1 MWVRVPSF
9 YMFKEVRR
17 VVWYHILKH
26 YGTGCTATATTP
38 LLQLQLA
45 TLSGNR
51 LKVPGAFDQ
60 THTRKDNEMKI
71 YFKYIYTFS
80 NTCGTREVTI
90 PIPRNNYIH
99 TYYIHTCTH
108 TLLHTYILLY
118 IHTCC
123 MLSC

>member
-1 MWVRVPSF
+1 
-9 YMFKEVRR
+9 MFKEVRR

-26 YGTGCTATATTP
+26 YGTGTCTATATTP

-71 YFKYIYTFS
+71 YFKYIIYTLFR
-80 NTCGTREVTI
+80 THVPGCTI
-90 PIPRNNYIH
+90 PIPRNNYAE
-99 TYYIHTCTH
+99 
-108 TLLHTYILLY
+108 
-118 IHTCC
+118 
-123 MLSC
+123 S

>member
-1 MWVRVPSF
+1 
-9 YMFKEVRR
+9 MFKEVRR

-26 YGTGCTATATTP
+26 YGSGTCTATAATTP

-71 YFKYIYTFS
+71 YFKKI
-80 NTCGTREVTI
+80 
-90 PIPRNNYIH
+90 YIH
-99 TYYIHTCTH
+99 FFEHMYPGSNNSDSAQQ
-108 TLLHTYILLY
+108 LHTYI
-118 IHTCC
+118 CC

>member
-51 LKVPGAFDQ
+51 LKVDQ
-60 THTRKDNEMKI
+60 VHLIKPIHVKIMK
-71 YFKYIYTFS
+71 
-80 NTCGTREVTI
+80 
-90 PIPRNNYIH
+90 
-99 TYYIHTCTH
+99 
-108 TLLHTYILLY
+108 
-118 IHTCC
+118 
-123 MLSC
+123 